1 MRQARRQAKDYG
13 ITVSLRYRVSSLSGF
28 RLAGRPDDNGDFSPF
43 PVETSIINFAIQPLP
58 GHMMD
63 ACNLHAREAFRDLA
77 KLVNVKLFVD
87 FPDDPSACR
96 AKDPQ
101 KPPA

>member
-1 MRQARRQAKDYG
+1 
-13 ITVSLRYRVSSLSGF
+13 
-28 RLAGRPDDNGDFSPF
+28 
-43 PVETSIINFAIQPLP
+43 
-58 GHMMD
+58 MMD
-63 ACNLHAREAFRDLA
+63 ACNLHARGAFRDLA
-77 KLVNVKLFVD
+77 KLVNLKLFVD